1 MIELGQKSI
10 IRKVQKYSRDLWKS
24 KFYIIIVYNYSDQG
38 DYEIAMT
45 GNALEHLVRLRN
57 DETK

>member
-10 IRKVQKYSRDLWKS
+10 TRKVQKYSRDLWKS
-24 KFYIIIVYNYSDQG
+24 MLLINMTLYYSDQG

>member
-1 MIELGQKSI
+1 MTL
-10 IRKVQKYSRDLWKS
+10 Y
-24 KFYIIIVYNYSDQG
+24 YSDQG